1 MGVIV
6 GEGQEHWINAPDGLA
21 LFVHEYL
28 PRPPQTGLPVLCLH
42 GLTRN
47 SRDFERV
54 GPRIAALGRR
64 VLAMDVRGRGRSDR
78 DGDPSHYAPPVYVRD
93 ALHVLDALDVEEAI
107 WIGTSM
113 GGIMTMIAAASAPQ
127 RVAAALLNDVGPQ
140 LDPAGLVRIG
150 GYVGHGEVF
159 AGWAEAVDAI
169 AASQGQAF
177 PRAQPGF
184 MREFAHRLC
193 RERADGR
200 VEFDYDPAI
209 ALPFRQPGGAA
220 PMDMTPLFDALN
232 EVPLLVVRG
241 ALSDLLSADGLRF
254 MQARRPDL
262 EWVEVADIGH
272 APTLEEP
279 AAWDAV
285 LDFLARAP

>member
-1 MGVIV
+1 MVH
-6 GEGQEHWINAPDGLA
+6 EGQEHWVETADGLT
-21 LFVHEYL
+21 LFVREYA
-28 PRPPQTGLPVLCLH
+28 PQPPQTGLPVLCLH

-78 DGDPSHYAPPVYVRD
+78 DGDANRYSPAIYAQD
-93 ALHVLDALDVEEAI
+93 ALKVLDACEIEEAV

-113 GGIMTMIAAASAPQ
+113 GAIMTMIAAAGAPD
-127 RVAAALLNDVGPQ
+127 RIAAVVFNDVGPQ

-150 GYVGHGEVF
+150 GYVGLGEVF
-159 AGWAEAVDAI
+159 ADWGEAEKAI
-169 AASQGQAF
+169 AAQQAQAF
-177 PRAQPGF
+177 PKATPAF
-184 MREFAHRLC
+184 FVEFARRTC
-193 RERADGR
+193 RERPDGR

-209 ALPFRQPGGAA
+209 AAPFRQPNGPA
-220 PMDMTPLFDALN
+220 PVDMTPLFDGLKDA
-232 EVPLLVVRG
+232 PLLVVRG
-241 ALSDLLSADGLRF
+241 ALSDLLAPAGLAF
-254 MQARRPDL
+254 MRARRPDL
-262 EWVEVADIGH
+262 DWVEVPDIGH

-279 AAWDAV
+279 AAWGAL

>member
-6 GEGQEHWINAPDGLA
+6 GEGREHWIKAEDGLA
-21 LFVHEYL
+21 LFVREYV

-64 VLAMDVRGRGRSDR
+64 VLALDVRGRGHSDR
-78 DGDPSHYAPPVYVRD
+78 DGDPSHYAPPVYVED
-93 ALHVLDALDVEEAI
+93 ALHVLDALEVEEAI

-113 GGIMTMIAAASAPQ
+113 GGIMTMIAAAQAPD
-127 RVAAALLNDVGPQ
+127 RIAAAVLNDVGPQ

-159 AGWAEAVDAI
+159 ADWGQAEAAV
-169 AASQGQAF
+169 AAQQAQAF
-177 PRAQPGF
+177 PKATPAF
-184 MREFAHRLC
+184 FAEFARRTC
-193 RERADGR
+193 RERPDGR

-220 PMDMTPLFDALN
+220 PLDMTALFDALH
-232 EVPLLVVRG
+232 EVPLLVTRG
-241 ALSDLLSADGLRF
+241 ALSDLLSRAGLDF
-254 MQARRPDL
+254 MRARRPDL
-262 EWVEVADIGH
+262 EWAEVPDIGH
-272 APTLEEP
+272 APNLEEP
-279 AAWDAV
+279 AAWDAL

>member
-6 GEGQEHWINAPDGLA
+6 GEGQEHWISTPDGLA
-21 LFVHEYL
+21 LFVREYL
-28 PRPPQTGLPVLCLH
+28 PQPPQTGLPVLCLH

-78 DGDPSHYAPPVYVRD
+78 NNDPSQYAPPVYVQD
-93 ALHVLDALDVEEAI
+93 ALRVLDTLDVEEAI

-127 RVAAALLNDVGPQ
+127 RVAAALLNDVGPV

-159 AGWAEAVDAI
+159 ADWGEAERAI
-169 AASQGQAF
+169 SAQQAQAF
-177 PRAQPGF
+177 PKATPAF
-184 MREFAHRLC
+184 FAEFARRTC

-220 PMDMTPLFDALN
+220 PVDMTPLFDALN

-279 AAWDAV
+279 AAWDAL